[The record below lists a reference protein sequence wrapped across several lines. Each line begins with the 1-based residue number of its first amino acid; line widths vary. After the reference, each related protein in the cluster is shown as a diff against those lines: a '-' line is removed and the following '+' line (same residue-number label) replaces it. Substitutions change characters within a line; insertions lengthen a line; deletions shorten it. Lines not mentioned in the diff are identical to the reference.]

1 MKTYSHSVF
10 PLAALAAALMA
21 AYGPALAQES
31 DELTPLIT
39 PESSFSVGVGH
50 LSKDAPRF
58 GQYSGVRDKGFYGLL
73 DVDFGRRD
81 EATGTWLKFS
91 GQNLGLD
98 SREFRISHDRQ
109 GDWAYYLDY
118 NQTPRYEPYT
128 VTTAVTG
135 IGSANL
141 VIPTT
146 STAGSAVQ
154 LKTKREAIGLGFS
167 KQLGNGFDVRV
178 TARNEEKDGARLFA
192 RGTTGT
198 GPFGF
203 IPEPLNST
211 TRQIEAIVGYSTERL
226 TLSGGYYGTAYINQ
240 NTALTTTGGGSSA
253 VAVFTPIGLPPDN
266 HSHQLSL
273 AGAYRFSPTTRG
285 TFKVAYARATQDDPF
300 LTGVPLAPAIVGV
313 NNLGARVDTTLVQ
326 MGLTARPLPQL
337 SLLANF
343 RYEDRDDK
351 TPVLKYGVVTAGTT
365 TTWDGSNEPRSTR
378 TTSGKL
384 EASYQLPMALRLTGG
399 VDYEEKERNTSVV
412 RSVSFRDKT
421 EETSY
426 RVELR
431 RSMSDTLTGAVSY
444 VRSDRDGSD
453 FLTNVANSPLN
464 NPSVVYSNLVAPLHL
479 ADRERD
485 KLRLSLN
492 WEPTEQL
499 SVQFVA
505 DNMQDDYGQRTAA
518 ALGIRESESSNYAI
532 DASYAISDKWKAN
545 AWASFNDN
553 NVTQSSLDGVN
564 QWAANLGSK
573 TNAFGVGLRGQ
584 ISAKLEVG
592 VDLSHSDIVDKYQQA
607 FIVSG
612 VASVLPD
619 VATRL
624 TSVKLFGTYTVDRRS
639 SVRLDYVYDRYK
651 SNDWTWSNFTYT
663 DGTRLS
669 QNPKQSVNF
678 IGVAYT
684 YKFQ

>member
-1 MKTYSHSVF
+1 MKTNSHSVF
-10 PLAALAAALMA
+10 PLAALAAALLA

-58 GQYSGVRDKGFYGLL
+58 GQYSGLRDNGAYGLL
-73 DVDFGRRD
+73 DLDFVRRD
-81 EATGTWLKFS
+81 EVTGTWLKFS

-203 IPEPLNST
+203 IPEPINST
-211 TRQIEAIVGYSTERL
+211 TRQIEAIFGYSTERL

-240 NTALTTTGGGSSA
+240 NTALTTTGGGTSA
-253 VAVFTPIGLPPDN
+253 VAAFTPIGLPPDN
-266 HSHQLSL
+266 QSHQLSL
-273 AGAYRFSPTTRG
+273 AGAYRFTPTMRG
-285 TFKVAYARATQDDPF
+285 TFKVAYARATQDDTFVSLP
-300 LTGVPLAPAIVGV
+300 VAALAPAIVGV

-326 MGLTARPLPQL
+326 MGLTSRPLPQL

-351 TPVLKYGVVTAGTT
+351 TPVLKYGVTSGAS
-365 TTWDGSNEPRSTR
+365 TWDGSNEPRSTR

-399 VDYEEKERNTSVV
+399 IDYEEKERNTSAV

-421 EETSY
+421 QESSY
-426 RVELR
+426 RLELR

-444 VRSDRDGSD
+444 IRSDRDGSD
-453 FLTNVANSPLN
+453 FLTTTTLDGAVG
-464 NPSVVYSNLVAPLHL
+464 SNLVAPLHL

-518 ALGIRESESSNYAI
+518 ALGIRESESENYAI
-532 DASYAISDKWKAN
+532 DAAYAISDKWQVN

-553 NVTQSSLDGVN
+553 NVTQSARTSTTPRP
-564 QWAANLGSK
+564 WAANLSSK
-573 TNAFGVGLRGQ
+573 TNAFGAGLRGQ
-584 ISAKLEVG
+584 IGAKLEVG

-607 FIVSG
+607 FTDG
-612 VASVLPD
+612 GAVAAPVLPD

-624 TSVKLFGTYTVDRRS
+624 TSVKLFGAYTLDKRS

>member
-1 MKTYSHSVF
+1 MYSNNHSVF
-10 PLAALAAALMA
+10 PLAALAAALLA

-31 DELTPLIT
+31 DELTQLIT

-58 GQYSGVRDKGFYGLL
+58 GQYSGLRENGGYGLL
-73 DVDFGRRD
+73 DLDLVRRD

-98 SREFRISHDRQ
+98 GREFRISHDRQ

-118 NQTPRYEPYT
+118 NQTPRYEPYK
-128 VTTAVTG
+128 VTTSVIG
-135 IGSANL
+135 VGSAELTMNGPSPYEL
-141 VIPTT
+141 
-146 STAGSAVQ
+146 Q
-154 LKTKREAIGLGFS
+154 LKTKREAIGMGFS
-167 KQLGNGFDVRV
+167 KKLGNGFGFEVS
-178 TARNEEKDGARLFA
+178 ARNEEKNGARVFG
-192 RGTTGT
+192 RG
-198 GPFGF
+198 PNFEF
-203 IPEPLNST
+203 NPEPIDST
-211 TRQIEAIVGYSTERL
+211 TRQLEARLNYSREK
-226 TLSGGYYGTAYINQ
+226 LSLSATYYGTWYDNANKGLNTTFANGYTSTAYNPQ
-240 NTALTTTGGGSSA
+240 
-253 VAVFTPIGLPPDN
+253 GLPPDN
-266 HSHQLSL
+266 QSHQLSL
-273 AGAYRFSPTTRG
+273 AGNYSFSPTTHG
-285 TFKVAYARATQDDPF
+285 TFKLARAIATQDDNF
-300 LTGVPLAPAIVGV
+300 MTGVGNLAPAVLAAGRT
-313 NNLGARVDTTLVQ
+313 NLGGRVETALMQV
-326 MGLTARPLPQL
+326 GLTARPMPKL

-351 TPVLKYGVVTAGTT
+351 TPVLKYGVTSGGS
-365 TTWDGSNEPRSTR
+365 TWDGSNEPRSTR

-399 VDYEEKERNTSVV
+399 LDYEEKERNTSAV

-421 EETSY
+421 QEASY
-426 RVELR
+426 RIELR

-453 FLTNVANSPLN
+453 FLTTTTLDGAVG
-464 NPSVVYSNLVAPLHL
+464 SNLVAPLHL

-492 WEPTEQL
+492 WEPTEKL

-518 ALGIRESESSNYAI
+518 ALGIRESESENYAI
-532 DASYAISDKWKAN
+532 DAAYAISDKWQVN

-553 NVTQSSLDGVN
+553 NVTQSARTSTLRP
-564 QWAANLGSK
+564 WAANLSSK
-573 TNAFGVGLRGQ
+573 TNAFGAGLRGQ
-584 ISAKLEVG
+584 IGAKLEVG

-607 FIVSG
+607 FTDG
-612 VASVLPD
+612 GAVAAPVLPD

-624 TSVKLFGTYTVDRRS
+624 TSVKLFGAYTLDKRS

-678 IGVAYT
+678 IGVAYM
-684 YKFQ
+684 YKFR

>member
-1 MKTYSHSVF
+1 MKTNSHSVF
-10 PLAALAAALMA
+10 PLAALAAALLA
-21 AYGPALAQES
+21 AYGPVLAQES
-31 DELTPLIT
+31 DELTQLIT

-58 GQYSGVRDKGFYGLL
+58 GQYSGVRDKGVYGLL
-73 DVDFGRRD
+73 DVDFVRRD

-135 IGSANL
+135 IGTANL

-192 RGTTGT
+192 RGTTGSN
-198 GPFGF
+198 GFGF
-203 IPEPLNST
+203 TPEPINST
-211 TRQIEAIVGYSTERL
+211 TRQIEAIVGYNTERL

-240 NTALTTTGGGSSA
+240 NTALTTTGGAGA
-253 VAVFTPIGLPPDN
+253 IAAFTPIGLPPDN
-266 HSHQLSL
+266 QSHQLSL
-273 AGAYRFSPTTRG
+273 AGAYRFTPTTRG

-300 LTGVPLAPAIVGV
+300 LTGVALAPAIVGV

-326 MGLTARPLPQL
+326 MGLTARPMPQL

-351 TPVLKYGVVTAGTT
+351 TPVLKYGVVTSGS
-365 TTWDGSNEPRSTR
+365 WDGSNEPRSTR

-384 EASYQLPMALRLTGG
+384 EASYQLPMALRVTGG
-399 VDYEEKERNTSVV
+399 IDYEEKERNTSAV

-421 EETSY
+421 QEASY
-426 RVELR
+426 RIELR

-453 FLTNVANSPLN
+453 FLTTRTLDGAVG
-464 NPSVVYSNLVAPLHL
+464 SNLVAPLHL

-492 WEPTEQL
+492 WEPTELL

-518 ALGIRESESSNYAI
+518 ALGIRESESENYAI
-532 DASYAISDKWKAN
+532 DAAYAISDKWQAN
-545 AWASFNDN
+545 AWASFNEN
-553 NVTQSSLDGVN
+553 NVTQSTSTTN
-564 QWAANLGSK
+564 PNRPWAANLGSK

-584 ISAKLEVG
+584 ISAKLEAG

-607 FIVSG
+607 FTDG
-612 VASVLPD
+612 GAGAAPVLPD

-624 TSVKLFGTYTVDRRS
+624 TSVKLFGTYTVDKRS

-651 SNDWTWSNFTYT
+651 SNDWTWSNFTYA

-678 IGVAYT
+678 IGVSYM